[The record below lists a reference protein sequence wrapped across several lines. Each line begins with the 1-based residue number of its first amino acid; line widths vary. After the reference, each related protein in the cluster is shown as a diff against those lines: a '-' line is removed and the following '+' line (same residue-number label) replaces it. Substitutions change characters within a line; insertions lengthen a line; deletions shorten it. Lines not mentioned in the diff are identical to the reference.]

1 MKSTF
6 VATGD
11 AFITRH
17 LSDKKYSGF
26 EQVRELIARHD
37 FRFCTLEMTFHRQE
51 GYPAASSGGTW
62 AMTDPDMLDDV
73 AAYGF
78 NVYNTAN
85 NHSGD
90 FGQEGVLATAR
101 HLKNRK
107 MPFAGTGRNLQEASR
122 PLYVDLPE
130 SRAALIGITSSFDPA
145 ARAGGQSG
153 DMIGRP
159 GLNPL
164 RHSVVHHVNEEHF
177 RMARELA
184 RVTLVNWPIEQKI
197 ECGYAAPFP
206 EGRMPFGRMNFVCDE
221 REFIETVPNQ
231 DDLDRTLASIREA
244 KRQADTVI
252 VSLHAHEMRGRSTKV
267 PAEFHETFC
276 RACIDAGASAV
287 IGHGPHE
294 LRGVEIYHGGVIF
307 YSIGNFLF
315 ETETTE
321 LQPSDAYTDMHLPVT
336 MQTGEYMDV
345 RSAGGTRGFSV
356 MPEIWEAVIPSWTI
370 EDGRLTE
377 VRLHPISL
385 GMKDPRSV
393 RGLPRLSH
401 DESTL
406 LRLADLSSPYGTQ
419 IDIADGVGTV
429 RLDEA

>member
-37 FRFCTLEMTFHRQE
+37 FRFCNLEMTFHRQE

-101 HLKNRK
+101 HLKDRK

-164 RHSVVHHVNEEHF
+164 RHSLVHHVNEEHF

-221 REFIETVPNQ
+221 REFIETVPNRE
-231 DDLDRTLASIREA
+231 DLARILHEPQKNRPAS
-244 KRQADTVI
+244 
-252 VSLHAHEMRGRSTKV
+252 
-267 PAEFHETFC
+267 
-276 RACIDAGASAV
+276 
-287 IGHGPHE
+287 
-294 LRGVEIYHGGVIF
+294 
-307 YSIGNFLF
+307 
-315 ETETTE
+315 
-321 LQPSDAYTDMHLPVT
+321 
-336 MQTGEYMDV
+336 
-345 RSAGGTRGFSV
+345 
-356 MPEIWEAVIPSWTI
+356 
-370 EDGRLTE
+370 
-377 VRLHPISL
+377 
-385 GMKDPRSV
+385 RSV
-393 RGLPRLSH
+393 FLVNGCVTAKKNGHPCYNFVCSKNNNKNDH
-401 DESTL
+401 VL
-406 LRLADLSSPYGTQ
+406 LFYPN
-419 IDIADGVGTV
+419 
-429 RLDEA
+429 

>member
-6 VATGD
+6 VAAGD
-11 AFITRH
+11 VFITRR

-26 EQVRELIARHD
+26 EQIRDLIAEHD
-37 FRFCTLEMTFHRQE
+37 FRFCNLEMTFHRQE

-101 HLKNRK
+101 HLKKRK
-107 MPFAGTGRNLQEASR
+107 MLFTGTGSNLQEAAR
-122 PLYVDLPE
+122 PLYVELPE

-145 ARAGGQSG
+145 ARAGGQSE

-164 RHSVVHHVNEEHF
+164 RHSVIHHVNDEHF
-177 RMARELA
+177 RMVKELA

-206 EGRMPFGRMNFVCDE
+206 EGRMPFGRMNFVCDAN
-221 REFIETVPNQ
+221 EFIETVPNR
-231 DDLDRTLASIREA
+231 DDLDRTISAIREA

-252 VSLHAHEMRGRSTKV
+252 VSLHVHEMRGRNTTV

-294 LRGVEIYHGGVIF
+294 LRGIELYHGGVIF
-307 YSIGNFLF
+307 YSIGNFIF

-321 LQPSDAYTDMHLPVT
+321 LQPYDAYADMHLPVT

-345 RSAGGTRGFSV
+345 RSAEGTRGFPV

-370 EDGRLTE
+370 ENGRITE
-377 VRLHPISL
+377 VKLHPISL

-393 RGLPRLSH
+393 RGLPRLSR
-401 DESTL
+401 DDSTL
-406 LRLADLSSPYGTQ
+406 ERLAGLSLPYGTQ
-419 IDIADGVGTV
+419 IDIEDGVGRV
-429 RLDEA
+429 RLKKG